1 MKLEVIDNGIG
12 REEAAKRAI
21 EKKSK
26 RSISTQVTKERLD
39 NFRKTM
45 RQKNISFEISD
56 LYDDDKAAGTK
67 VVLMLPYKK
76 SYG

>member
-1 MKLEVIDNGIG
+1 
-12 REEAAKRAI
+12 
-21 EKKSK
+21 
-26 RSISTQVTKERLD
+26 
-39 NFRKTM
+39 M